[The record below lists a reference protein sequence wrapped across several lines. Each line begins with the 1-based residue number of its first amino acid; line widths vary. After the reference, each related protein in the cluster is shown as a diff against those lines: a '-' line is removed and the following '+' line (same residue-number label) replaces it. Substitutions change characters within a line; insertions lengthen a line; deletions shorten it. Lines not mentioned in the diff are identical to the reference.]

1 MSQLDKDVAFSSELN
16 EGTGALP
23 TLGLVDAVAIIIGIV
38 IGVGI
43 FETPSLVAGNVS
55 NPGMAL
61 GLWLL
66 GGLVSFVG
74 ALCFAELATAYP
86 HPGGSYYYLR
96 RAFGSSI
103 AFLFSWSRLAVVQ
116 TGSIALLAFVFGDY
130 AAQIWSF
137 GNYSS
142 SVYACLAITILT
154 GLNIIGITQ
163 FKWTQNWLTALKI
176 LGLVLVTIIGLGF
189 AFRFTPTEPNIVN
202 PSPSNLNLG
211 LGLVFVLLS
220 YGGWNEAA
228 FISADL
234 KNVQRNMVRSL
245 MWSIGIITVIYLL
258 INLAYIGGL
267 GIAGMEQSKAV
278 AADLMRRAFGQ
289 PGAIFISSLIAI
301 SALGG
306 LNATILTGARSSYA
320 LGRDFPLFS
329 FLGTWKSKTSTP
341 INAYIVQGVFAL
353 GLVILGTQERD
364 GFKSMVEFTSPVFW
378 FFFLL
383 SGLSLMILRFRE
395 KSVDRAF
402 RVPLY
407 PLTPILFC
415 ITCGYLLYSSLA
427 YTGMGAFFGVGVVLT
442 GIPLLMISS
451 RRQKS

>member
-1 MSQLDKDVAFSSELN
+1 MNKLDKSLGSSPDLN
-16 EGTGALP
+16 EGTAQFP
-23 TLGLVDAVAIIIGIV
+23 ALGLVDAVAIIVGIV

-43 FETPSLVAGNVS
+43 FQTPSLVAGNV
-55 NPGMAL
+55 NNAGMAL

-66 GGLVSFVG
+66 GGLISFVG

-96 RAFGSSI
+96 RAFGSWI
-103 AFLFSWSRLAVVQ
+103 GFLFAWSRLTVVQ

-130 AAQIWSF
+130 TAQIWSF
-137 GNYSS
+137 GSYSS

-154 GLNIIGITQ
+154 GLNIIGINQ
-163 FKWTQNWLTALKI
+163 FKRTQNWLTAFKI
-176 LGLVLVTIIGLGF
+176 LGLVLVTIVGLSF

-234 KNVQRNMVRSL
+234 KNAQRNMVRSL
-245 MWSIGIITVIYLL
+245 MWSIGIITVIYLS
-258 INLAYIGGL
+258 INLAYIQGL

-278 AADLMRRAFGQ
+278 AADLMRRAFGD
-289 PGAIFISSLIAI
+289 PGAVFISVLIAI
-301 SALGG
+301 STLGA
-306 LNATILTGARSSYA
+306 LNATILTGARSNYA

-329 FLGTWKSKTSTP
+329 FLGAWKSHTNTP
-341 INAYIVQGVFAL
+341 INAYVVQSILAL
-353 GLVILGTQERD
+353 GLIILGTLTRK
-364 GFKSMVEFTSPVFW
+364 GFESMVDYTAPVFW

-383 SGLSLMILRFRE
+383 SGLSLMILRVRE
-395 KSVDRAF
+395 KAVDRAF

-415 ITCGYLLYSSLA
+415 MTCGYLLYSSLA
-427 YTGMGAFFGVGVVLT
+427 YTGVGALFGVGAVLT
-442 GIPLLMISS
+442 GIPLLFISH
-451 RRQKS
+451 RQVS